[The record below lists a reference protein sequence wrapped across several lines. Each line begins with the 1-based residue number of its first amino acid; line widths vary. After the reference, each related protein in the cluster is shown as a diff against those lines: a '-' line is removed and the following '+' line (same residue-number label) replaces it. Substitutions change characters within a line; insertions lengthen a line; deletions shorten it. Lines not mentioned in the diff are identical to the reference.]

1 MSIKDTIRGLIATIF
16 ILLVFACP
24 ALEISKIILFKSAKH
39 EITLENT
46 LVEYFYLVVALTFPC
61 RCLNVIY
68 YVFIDVFIDV
78 SIDVLTDD
86 VFNDDVFADVF
97 TDSSIDVFL
106 LTFFTILLIVVLII
120 LIVDVFLF
128 VEIEILVGLIFTAVK
143 NLCCNMGE
151 LMSHIREQLCCLPFL
166 ILIIASIY
174 THMTSQDIAPIPS
187 SCPSNYPY
195 KLSITRV
202 TCIIRLINLITMW
215 TFISLLL
222 ILTIV
227 DCFGY
232 FPSKEKGKTIESRL
246 SDFFPPERDDDI
258 DIGKA

>member
-46 LVEYFYLVVALTFPC
+46 LVEYFYLVVALTFP
-61 RCLNVIY
+61 L
-68 YVFIDVFIDV
+68 
-78 SIDVLTDD
+78 
-86 VFNDDVFADVF
+86 
-97 TDSSIDVFL
+97 
-106 LTFFTILLIVVLII
+106 
-120 LIVDVFLF
+120 
-128 VEIEILVGLIFTAVK
+128 GLIFTAVK